1 MPINPSY
8 QNQPIFANPY
18 GGASAPSIYSGPS
31 GGYGLSGTYNPNLT
45 MANWMRSSKGGGWLG
60 NALGAGMSGG
70 AMGGPLGAAIGVGG
84 SLLTGLL
91 GGLLSGDD
99 KEKELLKM
107 SQAEAARVR
116 KQRKQEMEAGQS
128 AYQRQAAS
136 LFPEMPQDAFTYRN
150 PTLDNVI
157 TNALMYRLG
166 NLYSD
171 WGMPQ
176 DRRQGG
182 QDLRQQFLGGMNFA
196 NPYGAPPQQIAP
208 QPDVTVSPG
217 RPERGGG
224 WMGDFQG
231 QQRPRRGRRGENDRL
246 AM

>member
-8 QNQPIFANPY
+8 QNQPMFNNPY
-18 GGASAPSIYSGPS
+18 GGGGAPSAPSGGSG
-31 GGYGLSGTYNPNLT
+31 
-45 MANWMRSSKGGGWLG
+45 GGGWLQ
-60 NALGAGMSGG
+60 NALMGGLQGG
-70 AMGGPLGAAIGVGG
+70 AMGGLPGAALGVGG

-91 GGLLSGDD
+91 GGLLGGGDSNSD
-99 KEKELLKM
+99 LLKM
-107 SQAEAARVR
+107 QQEEAARIR
-116 KQRKQEMEAGQS
+116 QQRKGEMGAGQS

-150 PTLDNVI
+150 PTLDNAI

-182 QDLRQQFLGGMNFA
+182 QNLAQQFLGGMNFN
-196 NPYGAPPQQIAP
+196 NPYGAPPQQAAP
-208 QPDVTVSPG
+208 QPDVTISPA
-217 RPERGGG
+217 RPERAGG
-224 WMGDFQG
+224 WMGDLQG
-231 QQRPRRGRRGENDRL
+231 QRGFGRNRRLSSDRF